1 MWPSYSPGTDGNVSP
16 KRSLSM
22 KINPVFPDATVEL
35 KRYKA
40 RDSEVTADENENVEN
55 LQSAV
60 EDSAV
65 PESPPGIRSRLS
77 SFAGHDR
84 EPSSGSYNLSTGTSY
99 YSCVSQI
106 TIGFDVG
113 GQVAIGFSRWK
124 NPFPQDGRLSPNL
137 TQCNPE
143 DTRVPCPPPLMPP
156 AELSELVSCPA
167 SISITPVPSYS
178 SSQETISENTAVVA
192 AGFNSWLGPKF
203 SRTGLL

>member
-1 MWPSYSPGTDGNVSP
+1 MWPSYRPGTDGNVSP
-16 KRSLSM
+16 KLSPAM
-22 KINPVFPDATVEL
+22 KIKPVFPGGTVEL

-77 SFAGHDR
+77 SFAG
-84 EPSSGSYNLSTGTSY
+84 
-99 YSCVSQI
+99 
-106 TIGFDVG
+106 FDVG

-124 NPFPQDGRLSPNL
+124 NPFPQDGRVSPNPA
-137 TQCNPE
+137 QCNSE
-143 DTRVPCPPPLMPP
+143 DTRVPCPLPLMPP
-156 AELSELVSCPA
+156 AELSEPVSCPA

-178 SSQETISENTAVVA
+178 SSQETISENTAECPLTTLPHLLIMGTEYQQETSLPAVNPTA
-192 AGFNSWLGPKF
+192 ESKRRQGPCF
-203 SRTGLL
+203 RSPNLT